1 MDENG
6 NAELSTDKLSS
17 LTDDEIATLADSK
30 VITNSLNENLN
41 NLVEE
46 TVNSTFGEEY
56 GFEINLGQVEAT
68 ADKTTQEAWKDEM
81 VIIRE
86 VAKTSEKLEDLDLS
100 DKETATEIGNLLDT
114 TKNSQVLGEATKEIA
129 SKVLEEAYKGIEG
142 YEAPEI
148 TDSINYAEE
157 FAKLQELLKK

>member
-1 MDENG
+1 
-6 NAELSTDKLSS
+6 
-17 LTDDEIATLADSK
+17 
-30 VITNSLNENLN
+30 
-41 NLVEE
+41 
-46 TVNSTFGEEY
+46 
-56 GFEINLGQVEAT
+56 
-68 ADKTTQEAWKDEM
+68 M

-86 VAKTSEKLEDLDLS
+86 VAKTSEKLDELDLS

-142 YEAPEI
+142 HEAPEI

>member
-1 MDENG
+1 M
-6 NAELSTDKLSS
+6 
-17 LTDDEIATLADSK
+17 ADSK

-56 GFEINLGQVEAT
+56 GFEINLGKVEAT

-86 VAKTSEKLEDLDLS
+86 VAKTSEKLEELDLS
-100 DKETATEIGNLLDT
+100 DK
-114 TKNSQVLGEATKEIA
+114 
-129 SKVLEEAYKGIEG
+129 
-142 YEAPEI
+142 
-148 TDSINYAEE
+148 
-157 FAKLQELLKK
+157 